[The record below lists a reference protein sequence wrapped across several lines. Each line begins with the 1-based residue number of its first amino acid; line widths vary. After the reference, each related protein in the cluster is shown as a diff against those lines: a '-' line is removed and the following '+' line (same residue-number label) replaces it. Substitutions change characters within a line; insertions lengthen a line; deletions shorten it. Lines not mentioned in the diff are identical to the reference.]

1 MDAATSRPLP
11 RPEPGPRRPAA
22 ASRGETAL
30 ERYREACRAE
40 EAARLYLAGLG
51 RLHGPMA

>member
-1 MDAATSRPLP
+1 MDATASRPLP
-11 RPEPGPRRPAA
+11 RPETARPPRPAPHDQA
-22 ASRGETAL
+22 AL

>member
-1 MDAATSRPLP
+1 MDAAASRPLP
-11 RPEPGPRRPAA
+11 RPEPGPRRPPAA
-22 ASRGETAL
+22 ARGETAL

-40 EAARLYLAGLG
+40 EAARLFLAGLG